1 MTYFSDLADRL
12 RRGGVPDEQV
22 TATIEELTS
31 HLDGTG
37 TSPEAE
43 FGPVDE
49 FAAQLTGS
57 PGTAAQPDPTAT
69 TWRWIA
75 DAFVELDHLAAFGA
89 QGWEVTHV
97 DKAGHF
103 VSRRD
108 PERPQRWEYRREVIL
123 RNQDAA
129 FERLTPDGWEPCGAW
144 GPFHYFKRPVAAS
157 IGPAAELSTPP
168 AMPQRSNFIS
178 KKFWLFCAALLA
190 GLLVLQVP
198 FLLINGDFTFLLT
211 IPIGMLVGGA
221 LGLGISWATQRKA
234 RSTDL

>member
-1 MTYFSDLADRL
+1 MTYLDELADRL
-12 RRGGVPDEQV
+12 RRGGVADEQV
-22 TATIEELTS
+22 TATIDELAG
-31 HLDGTG
+31 HLDETG
-37 TSPEAE
+37 ANPEAE
-43 FGPVDE
+43 FGPVNE
-49 FAAQLTGS
+49 FAAQLAES
-57 PGTAAQPDPTAT
+57 RGTTTQPDPDAT

-75 DAFVELDHLAAFGA
+75 DAFVELDYLATFGA

-123 RNQDAA
+123 RNQDKVV
-129 FERLTPDGWEPCGAW
+129 ERLTPDGWELCGAW

-168 AMPQRSNFIS
+168 ARPQRSNFLS
-178 KKFWLFCAALLA
+178 KKFWLFCAALFA

-198 FLLINGDFTFLLT
+198 FVLINGDFTFLMT
-211 IPIGMLVGGA
+211 IPIGMVVGGA

-234 RSTDL
+234 RGTNL